1 MAATR
6 VSRGGGLAVVCWFLV
21 LDLAAVR
28 VTSGALLRYASE
40 FDLQAPPS
48 GAVALEDDDL
58 ELNEFRLF
66 DTARQQGTEFDEFDA
81 DIPFFRTDYDL
92 SQFSPISAT
101 PAFTFDH
108 SYIRPDSVL
117 LARAKRANRLR
128 GSKLRKR
135 APETQLETDRDADDD
150 EDEHNE
156 EEEEEEGKDN
166 SEEVGQDVED
176 YATRYEQFIAKHFDD
191 VEAKRNR
198 PVVAAKQRKAGGKGA
213 SKSKKP
219 TASGKGDTGDEED
232 GDYKFDRF
240 DYSSSDDYERI
251 KAESEEQSKRLS
263 ADPRNC
269 RTYEKDGMVCSV
281 CHDPASDSASESCAY
296 ATEPHHRKY
305 AFVKERSYDSKKDG
319 PERSKQP
326 VEHDD
331 DEEDDRADDDAA
343 DDDGDG
349 SVDRPERQTTAPE
362 ASTTSLPRKPLPRP
376 ILRSNPHQLANGGGY
391 RYQPSIVIKDMR
403 SNRAP
408 ISMKLREKGAAQPEK
423 KATVMATDDSD
434 IYVMDYGEQDEV
446 AKVLSDFATRDWSNC
461 RKSKRSKDGEMTCY
475 QCKDA
480 TGVNHEECMY
490 VSESR
495 QIASRLLF
503 PPPPSAPSASASSPT
518 TIDRKRRKVV
528 AVKKENMSQ
537 LPMPATEG
545 HGPAREKQTV
555 KRTVSFRSFVT
566 GSAASGG
573 FDGASGE
580 DSPSERVI
588 HYEHHISHEVP

>member
-1 MAATR
+1 MATR
-6 VSRGGGLAVVCWFLV
+6 VSRAGGLTMVCWLLV
-21 LDLAAVR
+21 LGRRA
-28 VTSGALLRYASE
+28 TSGALLRYGSE
-40 FDLQAPPS
+40 FDLQPASP
-48 GAVALEDDDL
+48 AAATLEDDHDL

-66 DTARQQGTEFDEFDA
+66 DTARQTTEFDEFDP
-81 DIPFFRTDYDL
+81 DIPFFRADYDL
-92 SQFSPISAT
+92 SQLSPISAT
-101 PAFTFDH
+101 PAFTLDPF
-108 SYIRPDSVL
+108 YIRPDTVL

-135 APETQLETDRDADDD
+135 NPDPEMEADRDADDD
-150 EDEHNE
+150 DEEHSDGE
-156 EEEEEEGKDN
+156 EREEGKDN
-166 SEEVGQDVED
+166 SEEVSGDVED

-198 PVVAAKQRKAGGKGA
+198 PKAAKQRQRKGA
-213 SKSKKP
+213 KGKKP
-219 TASGKGDTGDEED
+219 ARSSKDDSEEEEEESDDSEQEKD

-305 AFVKERSYDSKKDG
+305 AFVKERNYDSKKDG
-319 PERSKQP
+319 PKREQP
-326 VEHDD
+326 VADGDEDD
-331 DEEDDRADDDAA
+331 EEEDDRADETA
-343 DDDGDG
+343 GD
-349 SVDRPERQTTAPE
+349 SVDRPERQTMVTATTG
-362 ASTTSLPRKPLPRP
+362 ASASRKPLPRP

-391 RYQPSIVIKDMR
+391 RYQPSIVVKDMR

-408 ISMKLREKGAAQPEK
+408 INMKLQEKGDQPEK
-423 KATVMATDDSD
+423 PTATDTD

-446 AKVLSDFATRDWSNC
+446 AKVLSDFAARDWSNC
-461 RKSKRSKDGEMTCY
+461 RKTKRSKDGELTCY

-480 TGVNHEECMY
+480 AGVNHEECMY

-495 QIASRLLF
+495 QVASRLLF
-503 PPPPSAPSASASSPT
+503 PPPADASPPAT
-518 TIDRKRRKVV
+518 NDRKRRKVV
-528 AVKKENMSQ
+528 AVKAIKKKEDVAHM

-566 GSAASGG
+566 GSGAPGLV
-573 FDGASGE
+573 GASDE
-580 DSPSERVI
+580 ASDSPSERVI